1 MISGIHR
8 VIDGQELLNQ
18 INVFPVPDGDT
29 GTNLSLSL
37 GAALPVLQQ
46 NEQKHLGTLLAAVA
60 DALLDGARG
69 NSGAIM
75 AQFFQGM
82 SDAAADLSRFTPHTF
97 AKAVVTGSDYAHDAM
112 SNPREGTILSVIA
125 AFAAS
130 VDDQSRGAADGGFP
144 ALIGAALE
152 ESRQALA
159 ATQEQLEVL
168 RKAGVVDAGAKGF
181 VELVDGMSEYLS
193 TGNIVAEPDLSMLSI
208 DEPLVTVGSSLESG
222 YRFCTECIVT
232 GTDIDRRK
240 LREALADLG
249 DSLVLAGTKR
259 KAKVHIHVDEPERV
273 FDVARRYG
281 HVSAEKA
288 DDMRRQQ
295 TSSHDASRRFAVI
308 TDSAADIPDEDMER
322 LDIHMV
328 PCRVQ
333 FGQRGYL
340 DKVSITA
347 NEFFAELRSNPNHPT
362 TSQPA
367 PGDFRR
373 QYQFLASHFADVL
386 SINLTGMVSGTVEA
400 ARAAAERVNAHGRIH
415 VINSRNASLGQG
427 LLVVAAA
434 EYAKA
439 GLSVQ
444 DAIAAVQKLIPDT
457 RTYGLLK
464 DLRFA
469 VRGGRVPR
477 WVKTI
482 AELLRATAIIRTV
495 PDGRVASGTF
505 LFGRK
510 NRVRRFARYV
520 ARNTPGRRGAG
531 RRHRARG
538 MPRRRG
544 GTGARIAR
552 PVRQHSPHH
561 DYRYR
566 RGARRARRTRHA
578 DRGDPALYAPDGRQA
593 VQLTLQHLAIG
604 LDQVVALV
612 AGVVDT
618 PVHGP
623 GPEARA
629 IPARGRDQLVVTGEP
644 AVGAV
649 GIEDHG
655 HAVMQRGEEVVRLR
669 GHQRRG
675 LQRLVR
681 RLAAPVLP
689 EPGEGERLLAGERN
703 EIRDLHVALA
713 VPLVEAVRQHQA
725 AAAAV
730 GGAVR
735 RLFGNRLGPRVD
747 HLVADG
753 RVLGPG
759 RHEPPA
765 QRHQFPAPALG
776 IANRGDVLCRGDVV
790 ARPEIE
796 RTGRAEQRRGCLGR
810 GIERETAAHGYSRMP
825 MPRFMRYRQPA
836 NSSSTNATRMT

>member
-1 MISGIHR
+1 LNGPVSTRLSGDAFANALISGIHR

-46 NEQKHLGTLLAAVA
+46 DSEKHLGTLLASVA

-82 SDAAADLSRFTPHTF
+82 SDSAGELSRFTPYTF
-97 AKAVVTGSDYAHDAM
+97 ARAVVTGSDYAHDAM

-125 AFAAS
+125 AFATS
-130 VDDQSRGAADGGFP
+130 VDDRSKRDADGDFP
-144 ALIGAALE
+144 ALIAYALE

-159 ATQEQLEVL
+159 DTQQQLEVL

-181 VELVDGMSEYLS
+181 VEMLDGMNEYLA

-208 DEPLVTVGSSLESG
+208 EAPLVTVGSSLESG

-259 KAKVHIHVDEPERV
+259 KAKIHIHVDEPERV
-273 FDVARRYG
+273 FDVARGYG
-281 HVSAEKA
+281 QVSAEKA

-333 FGQRGYL
+333 FGDRGYL

-347 NEFFAELRSNPNHPT
+347 SEFFEELRSNPNHPT

-373 QYQFLASHFADVL
+373 QYQFLASHFSDVL
-386 SINLTGMVSGTVEA
+386 SINLTGMASGTLEA
-400 ARAAAERVNAHGRIH
+400 ARSAAERVNAHGRVH

-444 DAIAAVQKLIPDT
+444 DAIAAVERLIPDT

-482 AELLRATAIIRTV
+482 ADLLRATAIIRTV

-510 NRVRRFARYV
+510 NRVSRFARYV
-520 ARNTPGRRGAG
+520 ARKTPA
-531 RRHRARG
+531 AE
-538 MPRRRG
+538 
-544 GTGARIAR
+544 
-552 PVRQHSPHH
+552 
-561 DYRYR
+561 
-566 RGARRARRTRHA
+566 
-578 DRGDPALYAPDGRQA
+578 ALD
-593 VQLTLQHLAIG
+593 VAI
-604 LDQVVALV
+604 
-612 AGVVDT
+612 
-618 PVHGP
+618 
-623 GPEARA
+623 
-629 IPARGRDQLVVTGEP
+629 
-644 AVGAV
+644 
-649 GIEDHG
+649 G
-655 HAVMQRGEEVVRLR
+655 HAVC
-669 GHQRRG
+669 HDD
-675 LQRLVR
+675 
-681 RLAAPVLP
+681 A
-689 EPGEGERLLAGERN
+689 
-703 EIRDLHVALA
+703 VAL
-713 VPLVEAVRQHQA
+713 EAEL
-725 AAAAV
+725 
-730 GGAVR
+730 R
-735 RLFGNRLGPRVD
+735 RLFDNIHRTTITDIGAALGV
-747 HLVADG
+747 HG
-753 RVLGPG
+753 GPG
-759 RHEPPA
+759 T
-765 QRHQFPAPALG
+765 L
-776 IANRGDVLCRGDVV
+776 IV
-790 ARPEIE
+790 ATQP
-796 RTGRAEQRRGCLGR
+796 
-810 GIERETAAHGYSRMP
+810 YSRP
-825 MPRFMRYRQPA
+825 
-836 NSSSTNATRMT
+836 TGG

>member
-347 NEFFAELRSNPNHPT
+347 NEFFEQLRSNPNHPT

-444 DAIAAVQKLIPDT
+444 DAIAAVEKLIPDT

-520 ARNTPGRRGAG
+520 ARNTPA
-531 RRHRARG
+531 A
-538 MPRRRG
+538 
-544 GTGARIAR
+544 A
-552 PVRQHSPHH
+552 
-561 DYRYR
+561 
-566 RGARRARRTRHA
+566 
-578 DRGDPALYAPDGRQA
+578 ALD
-593 VQLTLQHLAIG
+593 VAI
-604 LDQVVALV
+604 
-612 AGVVDT
+612 
-618 PVHGP
+618 
-623 GPEARA
+623 
-629 IPARGRDQLVVTGEP
+629 
-644 AVGAV
+644 
-649 GIEDHG
+649 G
-655 HAVMQRGEEVVRLR
+655 HAVCRDDAVALERELR
-669 GHQRRG
+669 GLFDNIHRTTITDIG
-675 LQRLVR
+675 
-681 RLAAPVLP
+681 AA
-689 EPGEGERLLAGERN
+689 
-703 EIRDLHVALA
+703 
-713 VPLVEAVRQHQA
+713 
-725 AAAAV
+725 
-730 GGAVR
+730 
-735 RLFGNRLGPRVD
+735 LGV
-747 HLVADG
+747 HG
-753 RVLGPG
+753 GPG
-759 RHEPPA
+759 T
-765 QRHQFPAPALG
+765 L
-776 IANRGDVLCRGDVV
+776 IV
-790 ARPEIE
+790 ATQPYTRP
-796 RTGRAEQRRGCLGR
+796 TGA
-810 GIERETAAHGYSRMP
+810 
-825 MPRFMRYRQPA
+825 
-836 NSSSTNATRMT
+836 